1 MANTADKTPYLRDV
15 EKALAADAPDWVK
28 ARRAAAAQRFEARD
42 LPHSKQEDWRFTN
55 IAPITRNALPTY
67 FDAESA
73 KHVEAEQFAHV
84 HYDGVGATLVF
95 VDGFYA
101 AHLSNLDSELGITVG
116 TLGEALASNGKS
128 VEPYLDIDV
137 AEVGNAFTALNGAL
151 LTDGPF
157 VHIEKN
163 TVAEKPVHLVWV
175 STEKGARA
183 HHPRILI
190 TAGENSQA
198 EIVESFVDVSVNGGY
213 LNNVVGE
220 YVLEAGA
227 NIHVYKVIEE
237 GKGYHLATQRVRQ
250 QRDSH
255 YTSHVF
261 NLSGAIARN
270 EISILL
276 DGEGA
281 GCSLH
286 GLYLTKGDELVDNRQ
301 EITHAKPNCT
311 SWIGYKGVLDGE
323 SKAVYTGKIYVDRI
337 AQKTDSNQLNQNV
350 LLSDKA
356 QIDTKPQ
363 LEIYADDVKCTHGA
377 TIGQF
382 SDELVYYFQTR
393 GIGPDTARA
402 MLTYGFADE
411 VVDEVNFEG
420 LKSRLDTIVFDRY
433 SPKKHK
439 EQR

>member
-1 MANTADKTPYLRDV
+1 MANSADKTQFKSDV
-15 EKALAADAPDWVK
+15 EKALGADAPDWVK
-28 ARRAAAAQRFEARD
+28 ARRAAAAERFEQRD
-42 LPHSKQEDWRFTN
+42 LPHSKQEDWRLTN
-55 IAPITRNALPTY
+55 IAPITRATLPTN
-67 FDAESA
+67 FDAEAANGA
-73 KHVEAEQFAHV
+73 KAEQFAHIS
-84 HYDGVGATLVF
+84 YPGVGATLVF
-95 VDGFYA
+95 IDGYYA
-101 AHLSNLDSELGITVG
+101 SHLSTPEAEAGITVG
-116 TLGEALASNGKS
+116 NFGEALASNGKAL
-128 VEPYLDIDV
+128 EPHLDKYV
-137 AEVGNAFTALNGAL
+137 ADVGNAFTALNAAL
-151 LTDGPF
+151 LTDGPY
-157 VHIEKN
+157 VQIAAN
-163 TVAEKPVHLVWV
+163 TVAEKPVHLVFV
-175 STEKGARA
+175 STEKGPRA
-183 HHPRILI
+183 QHPRILV
-190 TAGENSQA
+190 TAGTNSQA
-198 EIVESFVDVSVNGGY
+198 EIIESFVDVSQTGGY

-220 YVLEAGA
+220 YILDPGA
-227 NIHVYKVIEE
+227 NLHVYKVIEE

-250 QRDSH
+250 DRDSH

-286 GLYLTKGDELVDNRQ
+286 GLYLTEGDQLIDNRQ

-311 SWIGYKGVLDGE
+311 SWIGYKGVLDGV

-393 GIGPDTARA
+393 GIAPDVARA
-402 MLTYGFADE
+402 MLTFGFADE
-411 VVDEVNFEG
+411 VVAEVNFQG
-420 LKSRLDTIVFDRY
+420 LRDRLDKIVFARY
-433 SPKKHK
+433 SPNAHK
-439 EQR
+439 EVL